1 MLITDDSKWQQ
12 SPTYWEPFK
21 QMQAIGEID
30 NEFKRMTLEE
40 VKQIIT
46 ESKTSGEIVKH
57 FIERQ
62 PYCDVYYM
70 GNLFIRMSYYLNEDQ
85 DSNIV
90 KEINVYYCNNNVES
104 VEYYVIRMDGGK
116 PEVQSKEILY
126 GNDSSDENN
135 EGMQEQ
141 VDSPASKNPFLY
153 YNNSKE
159 SQKIY
164 EELDEKQ
171 RDAQRFTHNVVGYKK
186 LTDEQLENLLK
197 ITENTEDRQDDSN
210 WEPFRQVQAI
220 GETDPDF
227 KRMTLDDVKKIIS
240 DSKTAEEV
248 LNGIY
253 TRQPYCDKV
262 YEGNF
267 TGLTFNLLDENEED
281 NIHEVVSI
289 TYYSVGNMRIDYL
302 KYILDNDYYELL
314 EKETLYQLEEDP
326 RLSQT

>member
-1 MLITDDSKWQQ
+1 
-12 SPTYWEPFK
+12 
-21 QMQAIGEID
+21 MQAIGEID

-210 WEPFRQVQAI
+210 WEPFRQLQAI